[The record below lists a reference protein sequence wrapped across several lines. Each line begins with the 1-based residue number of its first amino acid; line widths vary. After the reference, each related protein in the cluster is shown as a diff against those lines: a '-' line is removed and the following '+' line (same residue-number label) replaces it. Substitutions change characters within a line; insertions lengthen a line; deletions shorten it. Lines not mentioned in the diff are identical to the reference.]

1 MGFLGFESQ
10 KEKEEKLKREQER
23 LDQERLE
30 KEREEAIRKVPIY
43 FTHAVDF
50 DYSIVFGE
58 AYAWCRRTDFKD
70 AFDTSYKILK
80 ETAINYNGDAIIDV
94 KVSVSCALPGA
105 NDGLSGYV
113 VVMTGVVVRYI

>member
-58 AYAWCRRTDFKD
+58 AYAWCRYHDFEE
-70 AFDTSYKILK
+70 AFETSYKILK
-80 ETAINYNGDAIIDV
+80 ESAINHNGDAIIDV
-94 KVSVSCALPGA
+94 KINISYAPRVNNGPP
-105 NDGLSGYV
+105 GYV